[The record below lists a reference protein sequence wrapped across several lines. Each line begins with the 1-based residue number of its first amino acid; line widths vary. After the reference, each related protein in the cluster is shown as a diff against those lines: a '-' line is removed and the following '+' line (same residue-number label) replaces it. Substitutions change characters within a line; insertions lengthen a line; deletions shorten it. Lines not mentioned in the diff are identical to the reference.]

1 MSNLRLVDAMERKL
15 NELRD
20 KNVEL
25 NRMTRMFEKEFGV
38 KDKPSKEYYEAI
50 NLMNEQD
57 YLEYQLLQLIKELRE
72 SL

>member
-15 NELRD
+15 SELRD
-20 KNVEL
+20 KNIEL
-25 NRMTRMFEKEFGV
+25 NKMTKMFEKEFGI

-50 NLMNEQD
+50 TLMNEQD
-57 YLEYQLLQLIKELRE
+57 YLEYQLLQLIAKLRE

>member
-1 MSNLRLVDAMERKL
+1 MSNLRLVDAMEIKL

-38 KDKPSKEYYEAI
+38 KGKPSKEYYEAI
-50 NLMNEQD
+50 TLMSEQD
-57 YLEYQLLQLIKELRE
+57 YLEYQLKLMITELRE